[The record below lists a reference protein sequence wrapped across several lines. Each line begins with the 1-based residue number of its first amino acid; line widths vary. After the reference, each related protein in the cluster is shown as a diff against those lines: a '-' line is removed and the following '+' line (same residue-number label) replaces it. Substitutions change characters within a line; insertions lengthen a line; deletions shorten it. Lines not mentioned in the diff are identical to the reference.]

1 MLPQTLLI
9 FLLDVALVA
18 AQNSQTLSLNGL
30 ASFTPQTLP
39 NPPTFTLPSSDVLA
53 VSVAVCSGNSQSGLP
68 RFFVTNDTSTGTPS
82 SNGGSNVF
90 EIVLNEGMGNW
101 TGFGG
106 NGGLLAVENGGQ
118 VSFEIGVTSSG
129 EPYFTTFSLLC
140 FKGMTKIH
148 PNHSDPN

>member
-9 FLLDVALVA
+9 FLLDAALVA
-18 AQNSQTLSLNGL
+18 AQVGKTLSLNSL
-30 ASFTPQTLP
+30 ALFTPQSLP
-39 NPPTFTLPSSDVLA
+39 NPPIFTLPSSDVLA

-82 SNGGSNVF
+82 SNGGTNVF
-90 EIVLNEGMGNW
+90 EILLNEGMGNW

-106 NGGLLAVENGGQ
+106 NGGLLAMENGGK

-129 EPYFTTFSLLC
+129 ETLSRLYSKVFLEART
-140 FKGMTKIH
+140 I
-148 PNHSDPN
+148 

>member
-9 FLLDVALVA
+9 FLLDAALVA
-18 AQNSQTLSLNGL
+18 AQVGKTLSLNGL
-30 ASFTPQTLP
+30 ALFTPQFLP
-39 NPPTFTLPSSDVLA
+39 NPPIFTLPSSDVLA

-82 SNGGSNVF
+82 SNGGTNVF
-90 EIVLNEGMGNW
+90 EILLNEGMGNW

-106 NGGLLAVENGGQ
+106 NGGLLAMENGGK

-129 EPYFTTFSLLC
+129 ETLSRLYSKVFLEART
-140 FKGMTKIH
+140 I
-148 PNHSDPN
+148 

>member
-9 FLLDVALVA
+9 FLLDAALVA
-18 AQNSQTLSLNGL
+18 AQVGKTLSLNSL
-30 ASFTPQTLP
+30 ALFTPQSLP
-39 NPPTFTLPSSDVLA
+39 NPPIFTLPSSDVLA

-82 SNGGSNVF
+82 SNGGTNVF
-90 EIVLNEGMGNW
+90 EILLNEGMGNW

-106 NGGLLAVENGGQ
+106 NGGLLAVENGGK

-129 EPYFTTFSLLC
+129 ETLSRLYSKVFLEART
-140 FKGMTKIH
+140 I
-148 PNHSDPN
+148 